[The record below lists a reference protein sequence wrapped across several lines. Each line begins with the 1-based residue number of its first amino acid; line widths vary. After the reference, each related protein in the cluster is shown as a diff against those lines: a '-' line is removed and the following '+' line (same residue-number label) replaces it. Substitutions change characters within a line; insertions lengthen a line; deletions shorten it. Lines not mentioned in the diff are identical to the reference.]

1 MKILA
6 VCGMGLGSS
15 LMLRMQVES
24 ALKELGVTGVSV
36 EVADVGTAGGAG
48 ADIIFT
54 SPQLASM
61 LKNSAAKVVAIQNYV
76 DKKEVLEKVKEAL
89 NMP

>member
-24 ALKELGVTGVSV
+24 ALKDLGVTGVSV

-48 ADIIFT
+48 ADIIVT
-54 SPQLASM
+54 SPQFAPILTNA
-61 LKNSAAKVVAIQNYV
+61 AAKVVAIQNYM
-76 DKKEVLEKVKEAL
+76 DKKEVTEKIKTAL
-89 NMP
+89 DLP